1 MFADWLLLNCS
12 GGIQQ
17 TLPLVQLVF
26 LFLSMVFAGDYGLPV
41 AYFLEAFRGSN
52 KVNDDLKRYPL
63 YKKTWSHNVVF
74 QTEMYVLFIL
84 VIFVEQIHVCCQS
97 SKHSGSDSPVNDE
110 IAVNNDAY
118 HRPDQTSRHSEA
130 HIQKHH
136 LRIENVI

>member
-41 AYFLEAFRGSN
+41 AYFLEAFRGTS
-52 KVNDDLKRYPL
+52 KVNVHDDLKHYPL

-84 VIFVEQIHVCCQS
+84 VIFVEQIHVCCQYS
-97 SKHSGSDSPVNDE
+97 EHSGSDSMAHPFGVPVLKASVYKINST
-110 IAVNNDAY
+110 IPAVDVSTF
-118 HRPDQTSRHSEA
+118 DSKVQ
-130 HIQKHH
+130 
-136 LRIENVI
+136 